1 MLHLLHGGRQGVDA
15 LHNVD
20 YLLAVKLVPGRG
32 DDGRVGIEL
41 TEHRGRGDDL
51 AVGGGVG
58 AAEDD
63 NVGVVHLIVEKFAE
77 VADIHAAAAGVDDG
91 DLCADLAAGH
101 ARDGLG
107 NIGELT
113 YAARLDEDAVGVIL
127 LDDLLQRGGEV
138 ADEGAADAAGVHL
151 GDLDARVAQEAA
163 VNGDLAELVLDEDEL
178 FVLIALRDELAD
190 ERGLACSE
198 EAGENVYFSQGY
210 YLLSN
215 IQVQNSIITQLC
227 KFANLLYN

>member
-1 MLHLLHGGRQGVDA
+1 M
-15 LHNVD
+15 
-20 YLLAVKLVPGRG
+20 
-32 DDGRVGIEL
+32 
-41 TEHRGRGDDL
+41 
-51 AVGGGVG
+51 
-58 AAEDD
+58 
-63 NVGVVHLIVEKFAE
+63 HLIVEKFAE

>member
-1 MLHLLHGGRQGVDA
+1 M
-15 LHNVD
+15 
-20 YLLAVKLVPGRG
+20 
-32 DDGRVGIEL
+32 
-41 TEHRGRGDDL
+41 
-51 AVGGGVG
+51 
-58 AAEDD
+58 
-63 NVGVVHLIVEKFAE
+63 
-77 VADIHAAAAGVDDG
+77 
-91 DLCADLAAGH
+91 
-101 ARDGLG
+101 
-107 NIGELT
+107 
-113 YAARLDEDAVGVIL
+113 IL
-127 LDDLLQRGGEV
+127 LDDLLQRGGEG